1 MSGPARKVIID
12 CDPGIDDAIALCLAL
27 FEPSL
32 EILAVTSVEG
42 CVSAHQA
49 NRNVQAI
56 LEQLDPQRLP
66 RLGAATPA
74 ENAPAVNTRF
84 LHGDS
89 GLGSLSWEVSELHH
103 QHPSEKV
110 IADIVRANPGD
121 VTIIAL
127 GPLTNIARAFQRDP
141 GLVGLIDRLIIMGG
155 SMTGVGN
162 ITASAEFN
170 IYYDPQSARSV
181 FRSKTTKTLI
191 PLDITRQVVWYM
203 DLLEEIPD
211 VSTRA
216 GRLLR
221 GLLPYAFRSYRQQLG
236 QESIQLN
243 DVIAMMAAI
252 SPELIQAEEMAG
264 DVEIQGEL
272 TQGMTIF
279 DRRPQPEWSCNMEVA
294 TVIDVPRIRQTMID
308 GLKRAGRL
316 TQ

>member
-1 MSGPARKVIID
+1 MSMPIRKVIID
-12 CDPGIDDAIALCLAL
+12 CDPGIDDAVALCLAL
-27 FEPSL
+27 FDPDI
-32 EILAVTSVEG
+32 EILAITSVEG

-49 NRNVQAI
+49 NRNVQSI
-56 LEQLDPQRLP
+56 LEQLDPDRHP
-66 RLGAATPA
+66 RLGAASPA

-89 GLGSLSWEVSELHH
+89 GLGNLNWNVSELHH

-110 IADIVRANPGD
+110 IADTVRANPGD
-121 VTIIAL
+121 VTIISL

-141 GLVGLIDRLIIMGG
+141 GLAELINRLIIMGG

-170 IYYDPQSARSV
+170 IYYDPHSARAV

-203 DLLEEIPD
+203 DLLETIPR
-211 VSTRA
+211 VTSRA

-221 GLLPYAFRSYRQQLG
+221 GLLPYSFRAYRQQLG
-236 QESIQLN
+236 QECIQLN
-243 DVIAMMAAI
+243 DVIALMAAI
-252 SPELIQAEEMAG
+252 SPELIQAEEIAG
-264 DVEIQGEL
+264 DVEVQGEL

-294 TVIDVPRIRQTMID
+294 KVIDVPRIRQNVID
-308 GLKRAGRL
+308 GLQRAGEL
-316 TQ
+316 TE